1 MAASADPSV
10 SPSGFLHPRGQK
22 ALPWG
27 SRQPVPGDAALPG
40 SFRDWARQDHHPLPK
55 DGL

>member
-1 MAASADPSV
+1 MAASPDPSI

-40 SFRDWARQDHHPLPK
+40 SFRDWARQDPPPLPK